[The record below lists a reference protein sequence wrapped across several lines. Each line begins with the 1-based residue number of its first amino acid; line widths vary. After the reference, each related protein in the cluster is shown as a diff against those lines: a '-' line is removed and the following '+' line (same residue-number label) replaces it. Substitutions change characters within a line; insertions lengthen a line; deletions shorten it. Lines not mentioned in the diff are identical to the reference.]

1 MYDFGEAE
9 PQHRHM
15 SHLYDFHPGEQIT
28 PDTPG
33 LFGAV
38 GGLKAR
44 GNFEVDIEWDEGFL
58 AAARILSLSGSE
70 CTLRSAWPMA
80 VERNGKE
87 VARSGKKCSNAVFS
101 YYEVTLSTK
110 TGESYIV
117 RNTAGE

>member
-15 SHLYDFHPGEQIT
+15 SHRYGFHPGEQIT

-44 GNFEVDIEWDEGFL
+44 GNFEVDIE
-58 AAARILSLSGSE
+58 
-70 CTLRSAWPMA
+70 
-80 VERNGKE
+80 RNGKE

-101 YYEVTLSTK
+101 YYEVTFSTE